1 MRNTKTDRSRYSA
14 TIGFLDLLFNVLLG
28 FTILL
33 IILLA
38 IIKVETAKPAVE
50 DKNEFVIRLQWNNA
64 TNDDVDLW
72 VLTPNGN
79 TVGFKSKEHD
89 GVFLTRD
96 DLGAANDIVKKADGT
111 VTFNPLNEE
120 IINIR
125 KFVPGR
131 YIVAAH
137 FYRSDPERT
146 DPLTIKATLLKV
158 NPFEEYK
165 PVEHQFTTVGEE
177 KTLFIFTIMEDGTI
191 VMEPPV
197 QTPFVVIHHMN
208 YNHSTGD
215 IR

>member
-1 MRNTKTDRSRYSA
+1 MRAAKTDRSRHSS

-38 IIKVETAKPAVE
+38 IIKVETSKPAVE
-50 DKNEFVIRLQWNNA
+50 DKNEFVIRLQWNSA

-79 TVGFKSKEHD
+79 AVGFRAKEHD

-96 DLGAANDIVKKADGT
+96 DLGAANDVIKQADGT

-137 FYRSDPERT
+137 FYRSDPERAE
-146 DPLTIKATLLKV
+146 PISIKSTLLKV

-165 PVEHQFTTVGEE
+165 PVEHQFSTAGEE
-177 KTLFIFTIMEDGTI
+177 KTLFIFTIMEDGSI

-197 QTPFVVIHHMN
+197 QTPFVVIQHMN
-208 YNHSTGD
+208 YGHDMGE